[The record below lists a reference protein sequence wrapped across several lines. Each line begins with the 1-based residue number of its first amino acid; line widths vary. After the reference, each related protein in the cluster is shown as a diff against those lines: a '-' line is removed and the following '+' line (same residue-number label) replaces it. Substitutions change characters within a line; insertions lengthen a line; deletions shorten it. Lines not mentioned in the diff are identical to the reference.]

1 MLNRWDKV
9 EGSLNKSRKN
19 GKKKGK
25 RERNNSIKDW
35 LLIVSKDK
43 INVKQVIKSKEKAK
57 NKVNIN
63 KEVKKMNNK

>member
-57 NKVNIN
+57 NKVNKN